1 MDPVVGLL
9 LKNGVFGILAGVG
22 FYLYFK
28 ERKINQEYAKTYLEH
43 QVADTAAKIR
53 LTNALED
60 LATTLEAAESNTKS
74 NLDTCRQHNEK
85 VLQRFQQYLDDK
97 RLEGA
102 REEGRRE
109 VTGRF
114 RMPEGGNHEPR

>member
-1 MDPVVGLL
+1 MDPVISLL

-22 FYLYFK
+22 LYLYFK

-43 QVADTAAKIR
+43 QVADTAAKIK
-53 LTNALED
+53 LTSALED
-60 LATTLEAAESNTKS
+60 LATTLEVVEKNTKADLS
-74 NLDTCRQHNEK
+74 QCRKHSTD
-85 VLQRFQQYLDDK
+85 VLKQFQQYIDDR

-114 RMPEGGNHEPR
+114 RMPNGDNHEPG

>member
-1 MDPVVGLL
+1 MDPVVALL

-28 ERKINQEYAKTYLEH
+28 ERKINLDNGNTYLKH
-43 QVADTAAKIR
+43 QVADTAAKIK
-53 LTNALED
+53 LTSALED
-60 LATTLEAAESNTKS
+60 LATTLEAVEAHAKT
-74 NLDTCRQHNEK
+74 DITACRKHSSD
-85 VLQRFQQYLDDK
+85 VLHYFQQYVNEQ

-102 REEGRRE
+102 RAEGRRE

-114 RMPEGGNHEPR
+114 KMPTGDDDESR

>member
-28 ERKINQEYAKTYLEH
+28 ERKINQEYAEIYLKH
-43 QVADTAAKIR
+43 QVADTAAKVK
-53 LTNALED
+53 LTSALED
-60 LATTLEAAESNTKS
+60 LATTLEMVEKNTKADLS
-74 NLDTCRQHNEK
+74 QCRKYNTD
-85 VLQRFQQYLDDK
+85 VLKQFQQYIDDR

-114 RMPEGGNHEPR
+114 LVSNGGIHETE